1 MVSKERSVTSRRKR
15 SAGTVISVPE
25 TEFTAHAAGAALHC
39 VRRGTGAPLLLIMGV
54 AGHQLVWGDA
64 FLERLAQEFE
74 VITYDHRGI
83 GQSSRAGEFTLDD
96 LVADAVAVL
105 DWAGLTDAHVLGFSM
120 GGTIAQRLAI
130 EHPERLRTLT
140 LVATFS
146 DINDSFGEGVLSFM
160 AAGQAPDAETATW
173 ILFEANVSKAH
184 AEDTENFA
192 RFFEAASAAKVPS
205 DVAMAQVAATATH
218 DVTEQLGEVDVPTL
232 VVHGT
237 QDVIIKASAGERIAG
252 AIPGAKL
259 ELWPGLGHHLSW
271 EAGERLAQSV
281 IEHVR
286 AAD

>member
-1 MVSKERSVTSRRKR
+1 MLSKERSVTCHRKR
-15 SAGTVISVPE
+15 RAGTVINVPQ
-25 TEFTAHAAGAALHC
+25 TEFTAHAADATLHC

-64 FLERLAQEFE
+64 FLERLSQEFE

-83 GQSSRAGEFTLDD
+83 GASSRAEEFTHDD

-105 DWAGLTDAHVLGFSM
+105 DWAGVKDAHVLGFSM

-140 LVATFS
+140 LVATFP
-146 DINDSFGEGVLSFM
+146 DLQDAFGEGVLSFA
-160 AAGQAPDAETATW
+160 AAGQAQDAETATW
-173 ILFEANVSKAH
+173 ILFEANVSKGF
-184 AEDTENFA
+184 AEVEENFKEFLA
-192 RFFEAASAAKVPS
+192 AASAAKVPS
-205 DVAMAQVAATATH
+205 AVAMNQVAASATH
-218 DVTEQLGEVDVPTL
+218 DVTERLGDVDVPTL

-237 QDVIIKASAGERIAG
+237 QDAIIKASAGERLAG

-281 IEHVR
+281 IDHVR